1 MKKDKSLADICQE
14 NIYKWPTVYEKV
26 VNVICHLQNVIKS

>member
-1 MKKDKSLADICQE
+1 MKKDKSLTDICQK
-14 NIYKWPTVYEKV
+14 NIYKWPTVHEKV